1 MLNERKAEIELLL
14 TDNPETVNF
23 LCSLPEDRYPIVFE
37 VMLTAKLLV
46 YQKVNDN
53 DTKAANM
60 IASIFAK
67 DGYQTVALMAFS
79 YGKIQGKR
87 EERLRRS
94 GRFTSDKIQ

>member
-1 MLNERKAEIELLL
+1 MSDKRKEEIEHLL
-14 TDNPETVNF
+14 TDNPETISF

-37 VMLTAKLLV
+37 IMLTAKLLI
-46 YQKVNDN
+46 YQKHNDN
-53 DTKAANM
+53 DTKVADM

-67 DGYQTVALMAFS
+67 DSYQTVALMAFL

-94 GRFTSDKIQ
+94 GGFTNDKIQ